1 MMEFD
6 APLLYDMDQILLGV
20 MILLIMFGM
29 GASLTT
35 DDFKTVARKPRG
47 VLIGFLSQFGLMP
60 LVAWSL
66 ATLLG
71 LSPAIAIALI
81 LIGTLPGGSTSNM
94 FAYFA
99 RSSVALSIAMT
110 TASTLMALVMMP
122 LLLEFYAA
130 GFTTQLSDA
139 VRLADGGTDFV
150 IPTRNIMASL
160 LLVLVP
166 VAGGMA
172 LRVRS
177 PGWAKT
183 AEDTAGFMA
192 IIVILY
198 LIGTAFVRHGAL
210 FLQTPWQV
218 YAGAVGVGLI
228 GFLFGYHLS
237 RLFGLEPIFQRA
249 ISLETGIQNGPV
261 AFAII
266 LLSFQE
272 PIQSQMIWMAILYS
286 TFIIITSSF
295 VTLWYRRNG
304 ERDWAFYK
312 NTAVHNR
319 LFGETYRTEYPEDL
333 LPSRIAHD
341 PSQGSA
347 PSQRRE
353 ISANRGSGE

>member
-6 APLLYDMDQILLGV
+6 APLLHDMDQILLGI

-35 DDFKTVARKPRG
+35 DDFRTVARKPKG
-47 VLIGFLSQFGLMP
+47 VLIGFISQFGLMP
-60 LVAWSL
+60 MVAWSL

-71 LSPAIAIALI
+71 LPPAIAIALI

-110 TASTLMALVMMP
+110 TASTLMALLMMP
-122 LLLEFYAA
+122 LLLEFYAS
-130 GFTTQLSDA
+130 GFTAQLSDT
-139 VRLADGGTDFV
+139 VRSVDGGAEFV
-150 IPTRNIMASL
+150 IPIRNIVGSL

-166 VAGGMA
+166 VAGGMV

-177 PGWAKT
+177 AGWAKT

-192 IIVILY
+192 IVVILY
-198 LIGTAFVRHGAL
+198 LIGTAFVRHGGL

-218 YAGAVGVGLI
+218 YAGSVGVGLI

-272 PIQSQMIWMAILYS
+272 PIQSQMIWLAILYS
-286 TFIIITSSF
+286 TFIVITSSF
-295 VTLWYRRNG
+295 VTLWYRRKG

-319 LFGETYRTEYPEDL
+319 LFGESYFTEYPEDL
-333 LPSRIAHD
+333 IPPRIAHD
-341 PSQGSA
+341 PSQGST

-353 ISANRGSGE
+353 VSANKGSIE